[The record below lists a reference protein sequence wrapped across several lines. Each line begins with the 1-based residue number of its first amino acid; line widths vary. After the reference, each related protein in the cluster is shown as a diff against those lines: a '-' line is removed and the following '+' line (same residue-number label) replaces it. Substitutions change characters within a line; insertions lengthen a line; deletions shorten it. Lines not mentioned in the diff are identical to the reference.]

1 MLRCYLSHLHVKT
14 SSSGPIEDKSN
25 KHRILLVDD
34 DPDIVEVLRRG
45 LKVKGLQVYAYTSP
59 QEALESFKPKT
70 YDLAILDIRMPA
82 MTGFQLYREIK
93 SRDPAI
99 AVCFLS
105 AFEIQPDEFKSVFPS
120 MDCVKTIIKKPISAN
135 GLLKQITPFFK
146 MSAGAREISGHS
158 HFSFSDRS
166 GPH

>member
-1 MLRCYLSHLHVKT
+1 M
-14 SSSGPIEDKSN
+14 
-25 KHRILLVDD
+25 LLVDD
-34 DPDIVEVLRRG
+34 DPDVVEVLRRE
-45 LKVKGLQVYAYTSP
+45 LKVKGLQVDAYTSP
-59 QEALESFKPKT
+59 EEALQSFKPGV

-82 MTGFQLYREIK
+82 MTGFQLYREMK
-93 SRDPAI
+93 KVDTAI

-120 MDCVKTIIKKPISAN
+120 MDGIKTIIKKPISTN

-146 MSAGAREISGHS
+146 MSAGAREISGHGR
-158 HFSFSDRS
+158 FSFRHRS